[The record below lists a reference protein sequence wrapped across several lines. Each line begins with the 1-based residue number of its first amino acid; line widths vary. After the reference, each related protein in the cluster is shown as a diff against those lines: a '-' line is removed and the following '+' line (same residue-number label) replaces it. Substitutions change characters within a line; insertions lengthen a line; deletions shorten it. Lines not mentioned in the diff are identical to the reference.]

1 MSYRPQNPT
10 PEQRAD
16 GATIPFGVRLLAL
29 LAGTVFLLLA
39 GKSVMQDYRL
49 YYKLTHLDELYED
62 APATWL
68 KVEVRRDASG
78 RDEFYP
84 DILFDAHVNGTSIW
98 GWRLSLEEGPAD
110 SAYWVE
116 RLASYHVGD
125 SVTAYVNPD
134 DPKDSFIEKKIRR
147 DAADPFQRDSGSGL
161 RPVRRHLDRS
171 GAPKLSAPPP
181 TCERYRRQSV
191 PGQSEEDEVL
201 KEADLRSP
209 WRRHAFTWR
218 RPYSVPPVASAASRC
233 SASSAAIHPVPA
245 DVIA

>member
-1 MSYRPQNPT
+1 MSYRPQNPS

-134 DPKDSFIEKKIRR
+134 DPKDSFIEKKS
-147 DAADPFQRDSGSGL
+147 AGMQRILSKGILGL
-161 RPVRRHLDRS
+161 AFGLF
-171 GAPKLSAPPP
+171 GATLIVLAL
-181 TCERYRRQSV
+181 QSF
-191 PGQSEEDEVL
+191 L
-201 KEADLRSP
+201 
-209 WRRHAFTWR
+209 R
-218 RPYSVPPVASAASRC
+218 RPARANTTDGKVPQGNQRKAKQSRKR
-233 SASSAAIHPVPA
+233 A
-245 DVIA
+245 